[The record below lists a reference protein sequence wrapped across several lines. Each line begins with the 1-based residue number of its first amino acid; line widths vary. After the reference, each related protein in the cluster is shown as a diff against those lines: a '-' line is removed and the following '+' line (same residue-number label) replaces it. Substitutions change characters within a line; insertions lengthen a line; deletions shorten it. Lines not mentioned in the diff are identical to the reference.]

1 MTAAAKLVS
10 RDSEVATTTSP
21 AKRRGRPPKASAA
34 EPLQAGAEVPTVTAP
49 AKRRGRPPKALAI
62 EPLPAGVEA
71 PTLTTPVKRRGR
83 PPKNSAAEPRNADGD
98 DLPATVDPRNQLND
112 LTAREWIPETV
123 SVWNQR
129 GLGAGHPD
137 AQIERQHPAPFSFTD
152 VGRLIR
158 FFTKRGHTVLDPFV
172 GVGSTLKA
180 CAIDGRNG
188 IGIELSPTFAAL
200 TRERLQAEVRDMF
213 SSVGEQQVLEGD
225 ARDHLPS
232 LADESVDLVVTSP
245 PYWSILKKQD
255 HKVRQ
260 ERIEKG
266 LVKDYGE
273 DDRDLGRIEDY
284 ADFLDELS
292 GILGECART
301 LKRGKY
307 MAVIVSDF
315 RDKSKYIM
323 FHADLA
329 KAMESHGMEM
339 RGLKVLYQRHK
350 KVFPYGYPYSYVPN
364 IHNQYILILQK
375 PK

>member
-1 MTAAAKLVS
+1 MKLVAQAL
-10 RDSEVATTTSP
+10 DDDALTSTP
-21 AKRRGRPPKASAA
+21 KPKRRGRPPKKAVITD
-34 EPLQAGAEVPTVTAP
+34 EAGSMENAEV
-49 AKRRGRPPKALAI
+49 
-62 EPLPAGVEA
+62 E
-71 PTLTTPVKRRGR
+71 
-83 PPKNSAAEPRNADGD
+83 SA
-98 DLPATVDPRNQLND
+98 PATVHPRNQLND
-112 LTAREWIPETV
+112 LTAKEWIPETV

-129 GLGAGHPD
+129 GLGASHPD

-158 FFTKRGHTVLDPFV
+158 FLTKKGNTVLDPFV

-180 CAIDGRNG
+180 CAIDERHG
-188 IGIELSPTFAAL
+188 IGIELNPEFAEL
-200 TRERLQAEVRDMF
+200 TRQRLATEVRDMF
-213 SSVGEQQVLEGD
+213 STADSQLILEGD
-225 ARDHLPS
+225 ARDHLPT

-266 LVKDYGE
+266 LAKDYG
-273 DDRDLGRIEDY
+273 DDTRDLGKIESYD
-284 ADFLDELS
+284 DFLRELAA
-292 GILGECART
+292 ILGDCARV
-301 LKRGKY
+301 LKRGRY

-329 KAMESHGMEM
+329 HALEAYGLEM

>member
-1 MTAAAKLVS
+1 MKLAAKPL
-10 RDSEVATTTSP
+10 DDEILNAP
-21 AKRRGRPPKASAA
+21 EPPKRRGRPRKDRAPVAVVKEVDEDAA
-34 EPLQAGAEVPTVTAP
+34 
-49 AKRRGRPPKALAI
+49 
-62 EPLPAGVEA
+62 
-71 PTLTTPVKRRGR
+71 
-83 PPKNSAAEPRNADGD
+83 

-112 LTAREWIPETV
+112 LTAKEWIPETV

-158 FFTKRGHTVLDPFV
+158 FFTKKGHTVLDPFV

-180 CAIDGRNG
+180 CAIDERHG
-188 IGIELSPTFAAL
+188 IGIELNPEFAEL
-200 TRERLQAEVRDMF
+200 SRQRLATEVRDMF
-213 SSVGEQQVLEGD
+213 STVDGQRILEGD
-225 ARDHLPS
+225 ARDHLPT
-232 LADESVDLVVTSP
+232 LMDESVDFVVTSP
-245 PYWSILKKQD
+245 PYWSILKKVD

-260 ERIEKG
+260 ERTGKG
-266 LVKDYGE
+266 LAKDYGE
-273 DDRDLGRIEDY
+273 HERDLAKIESYD
-284 ADFLDELS
+284 DFLRELAA
-292 GILGECART
+292 IFGECARV
-301 LKRGKY
+301 LKRGRY
-307 MAVIVSDF
+307 MAIIVSDF

-329 KAMESHGMEM
+329 RALEAYGMEM

>member
-1 MTAAAKLVS
+1 MKLAAQSLTEEILTNPPS
-10 RDSEVATTTSP
+10 
-21 AKRRGRPPKASAA
+21 AKRRGRPRKDAAPKAAVKTDDDTVA
-34 EPLQAGAEVPTVTAP
+34 DEV
-49 AKRRGRPPKALAI
+49 
-62 EPLPAGVEA
+62 
-71 PTLTTPVKRRGR
+71 
-83 PPKNSAAEPRNADGD
+83 
-98 DLPATVDPRNQLND
+98 PATVDPRNQLND

-158 FFTKRGHTVLDPFV
+158 FFTKKGHTVLDPFV

-180 CAIDGRNG
+180 CAIDERHG
-188 IGIELSPTFAAL
+188 IGIELNPEFAEL
-200 TRERLQAEVRDMF
+200 SRQRLATEVRDMF
-213 SSVGEQQVLEGD
+213 STVDGQRILEGD
-225 ARDHLPS
+225 ARDHLPN
-232 LADESVDLVVTSP
+232 LPDESVDFVVTSP
-245 PYWSILKKQD
+245 PYWSILKKVD

-260 ERIEKG
+260 ERTGKG
-266 LVKDYGE
+266 LAKDYGE
-273 DDRDLGRIEDY
+273 DERDLAKIESYD
-284 ADFLDELS
+284 DFLRELTAIF
-292 GILGECART
+292 GQCARA
-301 LKRGKY
+301 LKRGRY
-307 MAVIVSDF
+307 MAIIVSDF

-329 KAMESHGMEM
+329 RALEAYGMEM

>member
-1 MTAAAKLVS
+1 MKL
-10 RDSEVATTTSP
+10 ATKSPEDEILTSP
-21 AKRRGRPPKASAA
+21 VAKRRGRPRKNPVPKIIA
-34 EPLQAGAEVPTVTAP
+34 ETE
-49 AKRRGRPPKALAI
+49 
-62 EPLPAGVEA
+62 
-71 PTLTTPVKRRGR
+71 
-83 PPKNSAAEPRNADGD
+83 GD
-98 DLPATVDPRNQLND
+98 RDSEELPATVDPRNSLND

-158 FFTKRGHTVLDPFV
+158 FFTKKGHIVLDPFV

-180 CAIDGRNG
+180 CAIDERRG
-188 IGIELSPTFAAL
+188 IGIELNPDFAEL
-200 TRERLQAEVRDMF
+200 SRQRLATEVRDMF
-213 SSVGEQQVLEGD
+213 STVDGQRILEGD
-225 ARDHLPS
+225 ARDHLPTI
-232 LADESVDLVVTSP
+232 ADESVDFVVTSP
-245 PYWSILKKQD
+245 PYWSILKKED

-266 LVKDYGE
+266 LAKDYGT
-273 DDRDLGRIEDY
+273 DARDLANIENYD
-284 ADFLDELS
+284 DFLRELAA
-292 GILGECART
+292 IFGECARV
-301 LKRGKY
+301 LKRGRY
-307 MAVIVSDF
+307 MAIIVSDF

-329 KAMESHGMEM
+329 RALETYGLEM

-350 KVFPYGYPYSYVPN
+350 KVFPYGYPYAYVPN

-375 PK
+375 PKSK

>member
-1 MTAAAKLVS
+1 MTIATDQKPLGLDDL
-10 RDSEVATTTSP
+10 DSPPVTKRRGRPPKKPVAEAGESEIFIAPVT
-21 AKRRGRPPKASAA
+21 AKRRGRPPKSVD
-34 EPLQAGAEVPTVTAP
+34 GVTNAP
-49 AKRRGRPPKALAI
+49 ALTKPRGRPASKQA
-62 EPLPAGVEA
+62 
-71 PTLTTPVKRRGR
+71 
-83 PPKNSAAEPRNADGD
+83 ADGVD
-98 DLPATVDPRNQLND
+98 EAADAEVLPATVDARNQLND

-158 FFTKRGHTVLDPFV
+158 FFTKKGHTVLDPFV

-188 IGIELSPTFAAL
+188 IGIELNPTFAEL
-200 TRERLQAEVRDMF
+200 TRERLEREVRDMF
-213 SSVGEQQVLEGD
+213 STVGEQRILEGD
-225 ARDHLPS
+225 ARDHLPTI
-232 LADESVDLVVTSP
+232 ANESVDFVVTSP

-266 LVKDYGE
+266 LVKDYGD
-273 DDRDLGRIEDY
+273 DDRDLGRIENYD
-284 ADFLDELS
+284 DFLKELS
-292 GILGECART
+292 SIFGDCART

-307 MAVIVSDF
+307 MAIIVSDF

-323 FHADLA
+323 FHSDLA
-329 KAMESHGMEM
+329 RSMETYGMEI

>member
-1 MTAAAKLVS
+1 M
-10 RDSEVATTTSP
+10 SP
-21 AKRRGRPPKASAA
+21 AKGKKI
-34 EPLQAGAEVPTVTAP
+34 V
-49 AKRRGRPPKALAI
+49 ALESEEA
-62 EPLPAGVEA
+62 VESLE
-71 PTLTTPVKRRGR
+71 T
-83 PPKNSAAEPRNADGD
+83 
-98 DLPATVDPRNQLND
+98 LPATVDPRNSMND

-158 FFTKRGHTVLDPFV
+158 FFTKRGATVLDPFV

-180 CAIDGRNG
+180 CAVDGRNG
-188 IGIELSPTFAAL
+188 IGIELSPVFADLA
-200 TRERLQAEVRDMF
+200 RQRLETEVRDMF
-213 SSVGEQQVLEGD
+213 ATVTGQTVLEGD
-225 ARDHLPS
+225 ARSHLPTIPT
-232 LADESVDLVVTSP
+232 ESVDFVVTSP
-245 PYWSILKKQD
+245 PYWSILKKKED

-260 ERIEKG
+260 ERLEKG

-273 DDRDLGRIEDY
+273 DARDLGRIDSYEN
-284 ADFLDELS
+284 FLKELS
-292 GILGECART
+292 AILGECGRT

-307 MAVIVSDF
+307 MCIIVSDF

-329 KAMESHGMEM
+329 CILEPYGLEM

-350 KVFPYGYPYSYVPN
+350 KIFPYGYPYSYVPN

>member
-1 MTAAAKLVS
+1 MKLATQPLDNADLTAPQ
-10 RDSEVATTTSP
+10 P
-21 AKRRGRPPKASAA
+21 AKRRGRQPKN
-34 EPLQAGAEVPTVTAP
+34 
-49 AKRRGRPPKALAI
+49 
-62 EPLPAGVEA
+62 
-71 PTLTTPVKRRGR
+71 TTPQAPVETDTDAGD
-83 PPKNSAAEPRNADGD
+83 AAVE
-98 DLPATVDPRNQLND
+98 LPATVDPRNQLND

-129 GLGAGHPD
+129 GLGAGHAD

-158 FFTKRGHTVLDPFV
+158 FFTKKGHTVLDPFV

-180 CAIDGRNG
+180 CAIDERHG
-188 IGIELSPTFAAL
+188 IGIELNPDFAEL
-200 TRERLQAEVRDMF
+200 SRKRLATEVRDMF
-213 SSVGEQQVLEGD
+213 ATVDGQSILEGD

-232 LADESVDLVVTSP
+232 IPRESVDFVVTSP
-245 PYWSILKKQD
+245 PYWSILKKED

-260 ERIEKG
+260 ERLEKG
-266 LVKDYGE
+266 LAKDYGT
-273 DDRDLGRIEDY
+273 DARDLAKIERY
-284 ADFLDELS
+284 EDFLRELAA
-292 GILGECART
+292 IFGECARV
-301 LKRGKY
+301 LKRGRY
-307 MAVIVSDF
+307 MAIIVSDF

-329 KAMESHGMEM
+329 HALESYGLEV